1 MQTGNTHTR
10 PGCVHVHTHT
20 HTGRQN
26 TPPGLASAF
35 NYQTDRGEIKSLTHQ
50 AGKGEQGSQAEP
62 EARTHA
68 HTHTRVRAQT
78 HTQTQLLSRRQAE
91 VYRECKNMT
100 LS

>member
-1 MQTGNTHTR
+1 MCARTHAR
-10 PGCVHVHTHT
+10 T

-62 EARTHA
+62 EARA
-68 HTHTRVRAQT
+68 HTYRLSSRAGDRPRCT
-78 HTQTQLLSRRQAE
+78 ENVKT
-91 VYRECKNMT
+91 
-100 LS
+100 